1 MEPLKNNK
9 VEGGRIEG
17 MNARSRVWVLVHQN
31 SFLGEGRVALLR
43 EIERSGSINKAAA
56 AMNMSYLKAWK
67 LIDAMNKL
75 SGRPL
80 VVRTSGGKGGGGT
93 VLTEHGIQM
102 IQLYEDLNKRCEKF
116 LTDELDKL
124 MNVSL

>member
-1 MEPLKNNK
+1 MESLKNNK
-9 VEGGRIEG
+9 VGGGRIEG
-17 MNARSRVWVLVHQN
+17 MNARSRVWVLVYQD

-93 VLTEHGIQM
+93 VLTEHGLQM

-116 LTDELDKL
+116 LADELEKL

>member
-116 LTDELDKL
+116 LADELDKL